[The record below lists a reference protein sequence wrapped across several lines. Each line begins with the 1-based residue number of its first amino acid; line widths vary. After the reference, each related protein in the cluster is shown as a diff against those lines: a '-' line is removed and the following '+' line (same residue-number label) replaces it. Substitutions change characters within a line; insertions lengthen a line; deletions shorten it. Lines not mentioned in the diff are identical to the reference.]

1 MAITRSQIARQL
13 MQEGGVSDD
22 EDQLQILGPLGKGIA
37 REAPAITKDILTLMA
52 TGGLGAIPAARRV
65 IGSRI
70 LGGLTSPL
78 VQRAIRGESDPG
90 LINFGSV
97 TSQGE
102 YVPPS
107 DLVSITDESG
117 ADTGFSE

>member
-1 MAITRSQIARQL
+1 
-13 MQEGGVSDD
+13 MQEGGLSDD

-70 LGGLTSPL
+70 L
-78 VQRAIRGESDPG
+78 V
-90 LINFGSV
+90 V
-97 TSQGE
+97 
-102 YVPPS
+102 
-107 DLVSITDESG
+107 
-117 ADTGFSE
+117 